1 MKLDL
6 VNEFTMRAA
15 SLEVEEFLGLTRLL
29 NVPLTTNARDHRSFE
44 DVFID
49 TVAAYGKLGRSQSAT
64 LSKYCAEL
72 KKIIKRCARP
82 LKKRW
87 HQNASNSSNSS
98 SQTFFSF

>member
-29 NVPLTTNARDHRSFE
+29 NVPLTTDARDHRPFE

-49 TVAAYGKLGRSQSAT
+49 TVAAYGKLGRS
-64 LSKYCAEL
+64 
-72 KKIIKRCARP
+72 
-82 LKKRW
+82 KKRDLIKILRRVEKD
-87 HQNASNSSNSS
+87 NKEMRAAIEEEVASKC
-98 SQTFFSF
+98 Q

>member
-29 NVPLTTNARDHRSFE
+29 NVPLTTDTRDHRPFE

-49 TVAAYGKLGRSQSAT
+49 TVAAYGKLGRSQKRDLIKILRRVEKDNKEMRAAIEKEVA
-64 LSKYCAEL
+64 SKC
-72 KKIIKRCARP
+72 
-82 LKKRW
+82 
-87 HQNASNSSNSS
+87 Q
-98 SQTFFSF
+98 

>member
-29 NVPLTTNARDHRSFE
+29 NVPLTTDARDHRPFE

-49 TVAAYGKLGRSQSAT
+49 TVAAYGKLGRNQKRDLIKILRRVEKDNKEMRAAIEEEVA
-64 LSKYCAEL
+64 SKC
-72 KKIIKRCARP
+72 
-82 LKKRW
+82 
-87 HQNASNSSNSS
+87 Q
-98 SQTFFSF
+98 

>member
-29 NVPLTTNARDHRSFE
+29 NVPLTTDTRGHRPFE

-49 TVAAYGKLGRSQSAT
+49 TIAAYGKLGRSQKRDLIKILRRVEKDNKEMRAAIEEEVA
-64 LSKYCAEL
+64 SKC
-72 KKIIKRCARP
+72 
-82 LKKRW
+82 
-87 HQNASNSSNSS
+87 Q
-98 SQTFFSF
+98 

>member
-29 NVPLTTNARDHRSFE
+29 NVSLTTDARDHRPFE

-49 TVAAYGKLGRSQSAT
+49 TVAAYGKLGRSQKRDLIKILRRVEKDNKEMRAAIEEEVA
-64 LSKYCAEL
+64 SKC
-72 KKIIKRCARP
+72 
-82 LKKRW
+82 
-87 HQNASNSSNSS
+87 Q
-98 SQTFFSF
+98 

>member
-29 NVPLTTNARDHRSFE
+29 NVPLTTDARDHRSFE

-49 TVAAYGKLGRSQSAT
+49 TVAAYGKLGRSQKRDLIKILRRVEKDNKEIRAT
-64 LSKYCAEL
+64 IEEEVASKC
-72 KKIIKRCARP
+72 
-82 LKKRW
+82 
-87 HQNASNSSNSS
+87 Q
-98 SQTFFSF
+98 

>member
-29 NVPLTTNARDHRSFE
+29 NVPLTTDARDHRPFE

-49 TVAAYGKLGRSQSAT
+49 TVAAYGKLGRSQKRDLIKILRRVEKDNKEMRAAIEEEVA
-64 LSKYCAEL
+64 SKG
-72 KKIIKRCARP
+72 
-82 LKKRW
+82 
-87 HQNASNSSNSS
+87 Q
-98 SQTFFSF
+98 

>member
-29 NVPLTTNARDHRSFE
+29 NVPLTTDARDHRPFE

-49 TVAAYGKLGRSQSAT
+49 TVAAYGKLGRSQKRDLIKILRRVEKDNKEMRAAIEEEAA
-64 LSKYCAEL
+64 SKC
-72 KKIIKRCARP
+72 
-82 LKKRW
+82 
-87 HQNASNSSNSS
+87 Q
-98 SQTFFSF
+98 

>member
-29 NVPLTTNARDHRSFE
+29 NVPLTTDARDHRPFE

-49 TVAAYGKLGRSQSAT
+49 TVAAYGKLGRSQKRDLIKILRRVEKDNKEMRAAIEEEVV
-64 LSKYCAEL
+64 SKC
-72 KKIIKRCARP
+72 
-82 LKKRW
+82 
-87 HQNASNSSNSS
+87 Q
-98 SQTFFSF
+98 

>member
-29 NVPLTTNARDHRSFE
+29 NVPLTTDARVHRPFE

-49 TVAAYGKLGRSQSAT
+49 TVAAYGKLGRSQKRDLIKILRRVEKDNKEMRAAIEEEVA
-64 LSKYCAEL
+64 SKC
-72 KKIIKRCARP
+72 
-82 LKKRW
+82 
-87 HQNASNSSNSS
+87 Q
-98 SQTFFSF
+98 

>member
-29 NVPLTTNARDHRSFE
+29 NVPLTTDARDHRPFE

-49 TVAAYGKLGRSQSAT
+49 TVAAYGKLGRSQKRDLIKILRRVEKDNKKMRAAIEEEVA
-64 LSKYCAEL
+64 SKC
-72 KKIIKRCARP
+72 
-82 LKKRW
+82 
-87 HQNASNSSNSS
+87 Q
-98 SQTFFSF
+98 

>member
-29 NVPLTTNARDHRSFE
+29 NVPLTTDARDHRLFE

-49 TVAAYGKLGRSQSAT
+49 TVAAYGKLGRSQ
-64 LSKYCAEL
+64 KRD
-72 KKIIKRCARP
+72 IIKILRRVEKDNKEMRAAIEEEV
-82 LKKRW
+82 
-87 HQNASNSSNSS
+87 ASKC
-98 SQTFFSF
+98 Q

>member
-29 NVPLTTNARDHRSFE
+29 NVPLTTDARDHRPFE

-49 TVAAYGKLGRSQSAT
+49 TVAAYGKLGRSQKRDLIRILRRVEKDNKEMRAAIEEEVA
-64 LSKYCAEL
+64 SKC
-72 KKIIKRCARP
+72 
-82 LKKRW
+82 
-87 HQNASNSSNSS
+87 Q
-98 SQTFFSF
+98 

>member
-29 NVPLTTNARDHRSFE
+29 NVPLSTDARDHRPFE

-49 TVAAYGKLGRSQSAT
+49 TVAAYGKLGRSQKRDLIKILRRVEKDNKEMRAAIEEEVA
-64 LSKYCAEL
+64 SKC
-72 KKIIKRCARP
+72 
-82 LKKRW
+82 
-87 HQNASNSSNSS
+87 Q
-98 SQTFFSF
+98 

>member
-29 NVPLTTNARDHRSFE
+29 NVPLTTDARDHRPFE

-49 TVAAYGKLGRSQSAT
+49 TVAAYGRLGRSQKRDLIKILRRVEKDNKEMRAAIEEEVA
-64 LSKYCAEL
+64 SKC
-72 KKIIKRCARP
+72 
-82 LKKRW
+82 
-87 HQNASNSSNSS
+87 Q
-98 SQTFFSF
+98 

>member
-29 NVPLTTNARDHRSFE
+29 NVPLTTDTDARDHRPFE

-49 TVAAYGKLGRSQSAT
+49 TVAAYGKLGRSQKRDLIKILRRVEKDNKEMRAAIEEEVA
-64 LSKYCAEL
+64 SKC
-72 KKIIKRCARP
+72 
-82 LKKRW
+82 
-87 HQNASNSSNSS
+87 Q
-98 SQTFFSF
+98 

>member
-29 NVPLTTNARDHRSFE
+29 NVPLTTDARDHRPFE

-49 TVAAYGKLGRSQSAT
+49 TVAAYGKLGRSQKRDLIKILRRVEKDNKEMRAT
-64 LSKYCAEL
+64 IEEEVASKC
-72 KKIIKRCARP
+72 
-82 LKKRW
+82 
-87 HQNASNSSNSS
+87 Q
-98 SQTFFSF
+98 

>member
-29 NVPLTTNARDHRSFE
+29 NVPLTTDARGHRPFE

-49 TVAAYGKLGRSQSAT
+49 TVAAYGKLGRSQKRDLIKILRRVEKDNKEMRAAIEEEVA
-64 LSKYCAEL
+64 SKC
-72 KKIIKRCARP
+72 
-82 LKKRW
+82 
-87 HQNASNSSNSS
+87 Q
-98 SQTFFSF
+98 

>member
-29 NVPLTTNARDHRSFE
+29 NVPLITDARDHRPFE

-49 TVAAYGKLGRSQSAT
+49 TVAAYGKLGRSQKRDLIKILRRVEKDNKEMRAAIEEEVA
-64 LSKYCAEL
+64 SKC
-72 KKIIKRCARP
+72 
-82 LKKRW
+82 
-87 HQNASNSSNSS
+87 Q
-98 SQTFFSF
+98 

>member
-29 NVPLTTNARDHRSFE
+29 NVPLTTDARDHRPFE

-49 TVAAYGKLGRSQSAT
+49 TVAAYGKLGRSQKCDLIKILRRVEKDNKEMRAAIEEEVA
-64 LSKYCAEL
+64 SKC
-72 KKIIKRCARP
+72 
-82 LKKRW
+82 
-87 HQNASNSSNSS
+87 Q
-98 SQTFFSF
+98 

>member
-29 NVPLTTNARDHRSFE
+29 NVPLTTDARDHRSFE

-49 TVAAYGKLGRSQSAT
+49 TVAAYGKLGRSQKRDLIKILRRVEQDNKEMRAAIEEEVA
-64 LSKYCAEL
+64 SKC
-72 KKIIKRCARP
+72 
-82 LKKRW
+82 
-87 HQNASNSSNSS
+87 Q
-98 SQTFFSF
+98 

>member
-29 NVPLTTNARDHRSFE
+29 NVPLTTDARDHRPFE

-49 TVAAYGKLGRSQSAT
+49 TVAAYGKLGRSQKRDLIKILRRVEKDSKEMRAT
-64 LSKYCAEL
+64 IEEEVASKC
-72 KKIIKRCARP
+72 
-82 LKKRW
+82 
-87 HQNASNSSNSS
+87 Q
-98 SQTFFSF
+98 

>member
-29 NVPLTTNARDHRSFE
+29 NVPLTTDARDHRSFE

-49 TVAAYGKLGRSQSAT
+49 TVAAYGKLGRSQKRDLIKILRRVEKDNKEMRAAIEEEVA
-64 LSKYCAEL
+64 SKC
-72 KKIIKRCARP
+72 
-82 LKKRW
+82 
-87 HQNASNSSNSS
+87 Q
-98 SQTFFSF
+98 

>member
-29 NVPLTTNARDHRSFE
+29 NVPLTTDARDHRPFE

-49 TVAAYGKLGRSQSAT
+49 TVAAYGKLGRSQKRDLIKILRRVEKDNKEIRAAIEEEVA
-64 LSKYCAEL
+64 SKC
-72 KKIIKRCARP
+72 
-82 LKKRW
+82 
-87 HQNASNSSNSS
+87 Q
-98 SQTFFSF
+98 

>member
-29 NVPLTTNARDHRSFE
+29 NVPLTTDTRDHRSFE

-49 TVAAYGKLGRSQSAT
+49 TVAAYGKL
-64 LSKYCAEL
+64 
-72 KKIIKRCARP
+72 
-82 LKKRW
+82 
-87 HQNASNSSNSS
+87 
-98 SQTFFSF
+98 

>member
-29 NVPLTTNARDHRSFE
+29 NVPLTTDARGHRSFE

-49 TVAAYGKLGRSQSAT
+49 TVAAYGKLGRSQKRDLIKILRRVEKDNKEMRAAIEEEVA
-64 LSKYCAEL
+64 SKC
-72 KKIIKRCARP
+72 
-82 LKKRW
+82 
-87 HQNASNSSNSS
+87 Q
-98 SQTFFSF
+98 

>member
-29 NVPLTTNARDHRSFE
+29 NVPLTTDARDHRPFE

-49 TVAAYGKLGRSQSAT
+49 TVAAYGKLGRSQ
-64 LSKYCAEL
+64 KRD
-72 KKIIKRCARP
+72 IIKILRRVEKDNKEMRAAIEEEV
-82 LKKRW
+82 
-87 HQNASNSSNSS
+87 ASKC
-98 SQTFFSF
+98 Q

>member
-29 NVPLTTNARDHRSFE
+29 NVPLATDARDHRPFE

-49 TVAAYGKLGRSQSAT
+49 TVAAYGKLGRSQKRDLIKILRRVEKDNKEMRAT
-64 LSKYCAEL
+64 IEEEVASKC
-72 KKIIKRCARP
+72 
-82 LKKRW
+82 
-87 HQNASNSSNSS
+87 Q
-98 SQTFFSF
+98 